1 MLRFG
6 ISLVAASL
14 IALAGYSAFGQATV
28 AAAPTLKTIAVVTA
42 HAHHRAVSA
51 TSANSTAPAILL

>member
-28 AAAPTLKTIAVVTA
+28 AAPALKTIAVVTA
-42 HAHHRAVSA
+42 RAHHRAVSSAPA
-51 TSANSTAPAILL
+51 TSTAPALLL